1 MKVCPMNVSYSNTS
15 KDEAKTLF
23 SGHAELNDEKLT
35 DMQHMLIG
43 YKSGL
48 RRQLLKKIGICN

>member
-1 MKVCPMNVSYSNTS
+1 MNVSYSNTS